1 MYRFDQVV
9 FMAQTLRIRDD
20 DQFQKLDNAL
30 LVYVSWESRFST
42 MALMMPGSASDIIIE
57 IQIILGSVTRHTLL
71 DIMEKWSVHG
81 VAMS

>member
-20 DQFQKLDNAL
+20 DQFQKLDNTL

-42 MALMMPGSASDIIIE
+42 MALMMPGSASDNIIE

-71 DIMEKWSVHG
+71 DIMEK
-81 VAMS
+81 

>member
-20 DQFQKLDNAL
+20 DQFQKLDNTL
-30 LVYVSWESRFST
+30 LVYVSLESRFST
-42 MALMMPGSASDIIIE
+42 MALMMPGSASDNIIE

-71 DIMEKWSVHG
+71 DIMEK
-81 VAMS
+81 